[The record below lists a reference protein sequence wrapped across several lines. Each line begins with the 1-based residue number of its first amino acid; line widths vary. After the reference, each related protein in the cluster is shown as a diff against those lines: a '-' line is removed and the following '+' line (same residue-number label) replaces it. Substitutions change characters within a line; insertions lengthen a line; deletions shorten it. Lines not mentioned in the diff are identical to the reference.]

1 MYSGYELIW
10 LFFCTSFLGWLL
22 ETVSAATRQRKFA
35 NRGIVNAPFC
45 VIYGVAA
52 VSITVFCQELYGF
65 WLFAESTI
73 LATVIEW
80 IAGHLIEKMYHERWW
95 DYSKI
100 KWNLDGYIC
109 FPISLLWGALAYVM
123 MRWGN
128 SLMLDLYHF
137 IPKFVGKITLLIL
150 VGILTADM
158 AATLIVLSGRS
169 KRIEQWQ
176 AVDSWLTGI
185 SSNLERKIY
194 GYVDARIRKAY
205 PKQEKHREKILEE
218 KAKEKE
224 QASVRFAYGCSFYKI
239 VLLFLIGA
247 FLGDIVET
255 IFCRMTAGVWMSRSS
270 VVWGPF
276 SVVWG
281 LGVAGATLLLYRYK
295 DNSDSFIFLAGT
307 FLGGA
312 YEYLCSVFSEL
323 VFGKVFWDYSNI
335 PFNLGGRINLLYC
348 FFWGIAAVVWL
359 KLLYPHF
366 SDGIEKL
373 PMKAGKVL
381 TWILILFMCCNMI
394 VSMMAL
400 VRSNQRAH
408 GVAAIHSWQKTM
420 DHRFDDVRLKKIY
433 PNALKVE

>member
-218 KAKEKE
+218 KAK
-224 QASVRFAYGCSFYKI
+224 
-239 VLLFLIGA
+239 
-247 FLGDIVET
+247 
-255 IFCRMTAGVWMSRSS
+255 
-270 VVWGPF
+270 
-276 SVVWG
+276 
-281 LGVAGATLLLYRYK
+281 
-295 DNSDSFIFLAGT
+295 
-307 FLGGA
+307 
-312 YEYLCSVFSEL
+312 
-323 VFGKVFWDYSNI
+323 
-335 PFNLGGRINLLYC
+335 
-348 FFWGIAAVVWL
+348 
-359 KLLYPHF
+359 
-366 SDGIEKL
+366 
-373 PMKAGKVL
+373 
-381 TWILILFMCCNMI
+381 
-394 VSMMAL
+394 
-400 VRSNQRAH
+400 
-408 GVAAIHSWQKTM
+408 
-420 DHRFDDVRLKKIY
+420 
-433 PNALKVE
+433 